1 MLKNHEKEL
10 MISINLFLDNILK
23 INNLFKTLLQ
33 KYFDQKFD
41 DVQKVTDQIS
51 NLESECDALRRD
63 VERRIYSETLIPEI
77 RGDVLGMLENLD
89 KIPGQIQGNA
99 HSFNTEKPKVNAELD
114 KNFLKLCD
122 YASECISLLIEG
134 SRSFFTDKKI
144 TIAKCLEV
152 SKVESKADKISTEL
166 KKTIFTNNIIIDA
179 VLTDYGRQKLA
190 GTGNLGITQYA
201 FANQPVDWQL
211 GFQKAASESMR
222 EIVAFHDY
230 LLLPIIIAISVFV
243 LFLMLYA
250 CIRFRAS
257 ANPNPSKRTHNVAVE
272 VLWTLIPCLILIVIA
287 VPSFK
292 ILYKQDAIPKAD
304 LTIKAIGYQ
313 WYWGYEYPDE
323 NIIFESYMVE
333 DKDLRPD
340 QPRLLAV
347 DNEVVVPVNKVVKV
361 LITANDVLH
370 AWALPSFGVKR
381 DAVPGRINETWF
393 KAEKVGT
400 YYGQC
405 SELCG
410 IKHAFMPITVKVVTD
425 EEYEDWLSEAKE
437 KFAKEE
443 IENNNLKLVSK

>member
-1 MLKNHEKEL
+1 M
-10 MISINLFLDNILK
+10 
-23 INNLFKTLLQ
+23 
-33 KYFDQKFD
+33 
-41 DVQKVTDQIS
+41 
-51 NLESECDALRRD
+51 
-63 VERRIYSETLIPEI
+63 
-77 RGDVLGMLENLD
+77 
-89 KIPGQIQGNA
+89 
-99 HSFNTEKPKVNAELD
+99 
-114 KNFLKLCD
+114 
-122 YASECISLLIEG
+122 
-134 SRSFFTDKKI
+134 KKI
-144 TIAKCLEV
+144 LFIFFIILT
-152 SKVESKADKISTEL
+152 T
-166 KKTIFTNNIIIDA
+166 KT
-179 VLTDYGRQKLA
+179 
-190 GTGNLGITQYA
+190 A
-201 FANQPVDWQL
+201 FANQPNEWQL

-222 EIVAFHDY
+222 DIVAFHDN

-250 CIRFRAS
+250 CVRFRAS
-257 ANPNPSKRTHNVAVE
+257 ANPNPSKRTHNVTVE
-272 VLWTLIPCLILIVIA
+272 VLWTLIPCLILIVMA

-323 NIIFESYMVE
+323 NIIFDSYMIE
-333 DKDLRPD
+333 EKDLKAD

-410 IKHAFMPITVKVVTD
+410 IKHAFMPIAVRVVSN
-425 EEYEDWLSEAKE
+425 EEYEEWLSEAKE

>member
-1 MLKNHEKEL
+1 MRDIVNFH
-10 MISINLFLDNILK
+10 
-23 INNLFKTLLQ
+23 NN
-33 KYFDQKFD
+33 
-41 DVQKVTDQIS
+41 
-51 NLESECDALRRD
+51 
-63 VERRIYSETLIPEI
+63 
-77 RGDVLGMLENLD
+77 
-89 KIPGQIQGNA
+89 
-99 HSFNTEKPKVNAELD
+99 
-114 KNFLKLCD
+114 
-122 YASECISLLIEG
+122 
-134 SRSFFTDKKI
+134 
-144 TIAKCLEV
+144 
-152 SKVESKADKISTEL
+152 
-166 KKTIFTNNIIIDA
+166 
-179 VLTDYGRQKLA
+179 
-190 GTGNLGITQYA
+190 
-201 FANQPVDWQL
+201 
-211 GFQKAASESMR
+211 
-222 EIVAFHDY
+222 

-243 LFLMLYA
+243 LFLMIYA

-257 ANPNPSKRTHNVAVE
+257 RNPVPSTTTHNIAVE
-272 VLWTLIPCLILIVIA
+272 VLWTLIPCLILIVMA

-292 ILYKQDAIPKAD
+292 ILYKQDTIPKAD
-304 LTIKAIGYQ
+304 VTVKAIGYQ

-333 DKDLRPD
+333 DKDLKPD

-347 DNEVVVPVNKVVKV
+347 DNEVVVPVDKVVKV

-410 IKHAFMPITVKVVTD
+410 IKHAFMPITVKVVTED
-425 EEYEDWLSEAKE
+425 EYQEWLFEAKE